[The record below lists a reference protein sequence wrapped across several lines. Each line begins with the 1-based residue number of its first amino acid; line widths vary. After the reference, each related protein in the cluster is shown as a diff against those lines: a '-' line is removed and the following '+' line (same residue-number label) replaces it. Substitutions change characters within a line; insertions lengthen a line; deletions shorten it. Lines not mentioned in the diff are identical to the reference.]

1 MSICKSIV
9 VLVVLLGAVALS
21 PAQSEATKA
30 ESVSLAPKFKVGDE
44 ATYIATITSG
54 RTDREGEEGA
64 GRSVQ
69 DSRVELTVVRR
80 VTGVTADAVTVE
92 LEYRRIKILNK
103 SEFTAME
110 FDSDS
115 PEAHDGEDLLAY
127 LVRPLVGKSVRI
139 RLTAMGRFLSI
150 RLPEGI
156 VPQGASKQTA
166 DDLMGDATIRDLFG
180 PLFGLGR
187 SSGLTA
193 VGDSWDRRDEVQV
206 TPFARLIVKRT
217 DTLESVDRGMALI
230 EVKGEVEMEVDPGQ
244 TEELPKLRSSSID
257 GAIVWDLERGM
268 LRDYDI
274 SQRVQAARNDRDT
287 IHLRTDESLTNIRLV
302 E

>member
-1 MSICKSIV
+1 MSILKSVV
-9 VLVVLLGAVALS
+9 VLIVLLGAVALS
-21 PAQSEATKA
+21 PAQNQSTNAEA
-30 ESVSLAPKFKVGDE
+30 VSLAPKFKVGDE

-54 RTDREGEEGA
+54 RTDREGEDGA

-80 VTGVTADAVTVE
+80 VTGVTSDAITVE
-92 LEYRRIKILNK
+92 LEYRRIKVSNK
-103 SEFTAME
+103 TEFTAME

-115 PEAHDGEDLLAY
+115 PEAHDGENVLAY

-139 RLTAMGRFLSI
+139 RLTAMGRFLSV

-156 VPQGASKQTA
+156 VPPGASKQTA
-166 DDLMGDATIRDLFG
+166 EDLMGDSTIRDLFG

-187 SSGLTA
+187 SSGLTN
-193 VGDSWDRRDEVQV
+193 VGDAWDRREEVQV
-206 TPFARLIVKRT
+206 TPFARLIIKRT

-230 EVKGEVEMEVDPGQ
+230 EVKGDVEMEIDPGQ

-274 SQRVQAARNDRDT
+274 SQRVQAART
-287 IHLRTDESLTNIRLV
+287 EGEVLQIRTDESLTNIRLV